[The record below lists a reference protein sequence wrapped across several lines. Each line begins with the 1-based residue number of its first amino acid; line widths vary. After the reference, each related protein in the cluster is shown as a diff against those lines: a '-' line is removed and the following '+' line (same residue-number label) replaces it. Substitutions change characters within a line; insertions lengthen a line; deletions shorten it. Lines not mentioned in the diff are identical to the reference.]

1 MPRRRRR
8 TRPGYGEV
16 NKATLPTETFSRVLR
31 NDLTLHLWPLPF
43 ISATPQEFS
52 NQELYSASSDPTDE
66 KLCGLSKTLGADM
79 WRKLV
84 ATLNSDQIRSPDHEW
99 VGWQDDRGSC
109 CLINTLATGT
119 WLHQLHYRHKN
130 VRDRLVLPLLRDGQ
144 YLLGFWSGIVQLL
157 VEAICWRLLG
167 YCRSASVQ
175 GLCFIL
181 RDVTALLPLLVPHWA
196 MEYKH
201 GQSPTEGKPLSTPTP
216 AQICSRGRE
225 GHPLE

>member
-1 MPRRRRR
+1 MVPHQIPLMRNCVVCPKHLGLIRGESLLPLWTL
-8 TRPGYGEV
+8 TRLE
-16 NKATLPTETFSRVLR
+16 A
-31 NDLTLHLWPLPF
+31 LT
-43 ISATPQEFS
+43 S
-52 NQELYSASSDPTDE
+52 
-66 KLCGLSKTLGADM
+66 
-79 WRKLV
+79 
-84 ATLNSDQIRSPDHEW
+84 EW
-99 VGWQDDRGSC
+99 VGWQDDSGSC
-109 CLINTLATGT
+109 CLINTLVTGT

-144 YLLGFWSGIVQLL
+144 YLPGFWSGIVQLL